1 METTKESLKS
11 AMNSIAE
18 NMILK
23 AEELIKCTENSEPYK
38 EEHNVSN
45 QLIFVRNKDYSVL
58 AAKEQLLIQEKLE
71 NVIAKMDPD
80 TKEDVFEIIAQIEKK
95 SMEEVLES
103 KAIDDPAIKKV
114 YACQLLIGI
123 KDYVEKKMSV
133 HQKDDNGV
141 TM

>member
-1 METTKESLKS
+1 MKTNGESLKS

-23 AEELIKCTENSEPYK
+23 AEKLIKCAEYSNQFK

-45 QLIFVRNKDYSVL
+45 QLIFVRNKDYSVH

-80 TKEDVFEIIAQIEKK
+80 TKEYVFEIIAQIEKK

-123 KDYVEKKMSV
+123 KDYVEKKMSA